1 MKWPGSF
8 SASRCP
14 PIYAPRGKMLWP
26 NTCTAARWHS
36 TGSPTCAVAEEKLG
50 SLMVQRRSVPAGT
63 TASCAR
69 EVGESSKDKVDAR
82 KTTNREVLRRM
93 VFLPRTVRAA
103 GGHIRGMDWTQAG
116 RSKSCLNQK
125 DVQRAKS
132 TLMRKPKQ
140 EQIQRGN
147 FAFWRDVFGKI
158 PARQASSNAVFSSKH
173 PGSAC
178 RLRQNI
184 PFSNSPDPQ
193 PLHEREYQS
202 TGFSLSKCPE
212 VVRSRP
218 GLETGA
224 RVPGRKQI
232 G

>member
-50 SLMVQRRSVPAGT
+50 SLIVQRRSVPAGT

-116 RSKSCLNQK
+116 RSKSCLNQIA
-125 DVQRAKS
+125 VQRAKS

-147 FAFWRDVFGKI
+147 FAFWRDVFDKI
-158 PARQASSNAVFSSKH
+158 PARQASSNAVSH
-173 PGSAC
+173 RNIRGQRAGSGKTFPF
-178 RLRQNI
+178 RILRI
-184 PFSNSPDPQ
+184 P
-193 PLHEREYQS
+193 
-202 TGFSLSKCPE
+202 
-212 VVRSRP
+212 
-218 GLETGA
+218 
-224 RVPGRKQI
+224 
-232 G
+232 